1 MKKKIFFLNYIHL
14 KFCFPY
20 LELPLEVS
28 PHLNVYYRAF
38 AIQPLLNLI
47 QGCFKRETFLDEE
60 KTKCRENSRN
70 TIKVEN
76 NCDFVYTI
84 YKSVGRLKM
93 YCTVAL
99 RCISLK
105 KIKVV

>member
-1 MKKKIFFLNYIHL
+1 MKKIYFLNSIHL

-76 NCDFVYTI
+76 N
-84 YKSVGRLKM
+84 VGRLKM